1 MMIRLKEILMCFALG
16 AVAYGLIE
24 IAFRGYT
31 HWTMPLTAGCVL
43 ILFYIINLSKGINI
57 WLRCLIG
64 AFVITS
70 FELGV
75 GLIVNVRLG
84 WQVWDYSD
92 KAFNFM
98 GQICPK
104 FFAAWFGLSL
114 PAFALCDFVSSN
126 ISKSG
131 LIRRKRYKI

>member
-43 ILFYIINLSKGINI
+43 ILFYIINLSKEISI

-104 FFAAWFGLSL
+104 FFGAWFGLSL
-114 PAFALCDFVSSN
+114 PAFGLCNFVSTN

-131 LIRRKRYKI
+131 LIRRKRYKT